1 MWRNHAKPTRLI
13 RKYRWYISIFLNI
26 RCQDLV
32 QPTSHSS
39 ITTHT
44 VGPQVVG
51 DVTTDR
57 KWPNDHVGKIYFL
70 QADRGSNLYTEHFK
84 IAACFCITVC
94 CMSQSF
100 MILDFPFI
108 MSRQNV
114 YVPLLRYY
122 DVAYGHVFCRCQ
134 QRLELNI
141 SSDKAS
147 VYQLS

>member
-13 RKYRWYISIFLNI
+13 RKYRWYILIFLNI

-70 QADRGSNLYTEHFK
+70 QADRGSNLYTEHLK

-100 MILDFPFI
+100 MILFITRFPIYHEPSKCLRPTVALLWRRLRTRVLSMPTKARAKYFI
-108 MSRQNV
+108 W
-114 YVPLLRYY
+114 
-122 DVAYGHVFCRCQ
+122 
-134 QRLELNI
+134 
-141 SSDKAS
+141 
-147 VYQLS
+147 